1 MEEELEDMSEKVED
15 DEEEREVNTVRE
27 TLVLS
32 ISSEYKFTTKYEPQW
47 GLDSQDKRT
56 RAQHNAIT
64 FKTPIL
70 ISTPGPQVPKT
81 EQALRKMR
89 SRAAVLHK
97 HPVGS

>member
-27 TLVLS
+27 ALALS
-32 ISSEYKFTTKYEPQW
+32 ISS
-47 GLDSQDKRT
+47 GL
-56 RAQHNAIT
+56 
-64 FKTPIL
+64 
-70 ISTPGPQVPKT
+70 QVPKT